1 MIRYLPTTDTFRE
14 QDKFP
19 KGNLFEG
26 IKAIEKRMDEDIK
39 KTELPEPIKFED
51 EVPEYVYFLDDD
63 SMIRFK
69 VVELKMKHTKYP
81 SGKEDKE
88 ILLYVERD
96 VGNSYIPMVDCYRT
110 LDEAVKVAKKN
121 WGIK

>member
-1 MIRYLPTTDTFRE
+1 MEVEMIRYLPTTDTFRE

-51 EVPEYVYFLDDD
+51 EVPESIFDRIDDVFYFVSETSLCPINKNTALGDTL
-63 SMIRFK
+63 
-69 VVELKMKHTKYP
+69 ENLK
-81 SGKEDKE
+81 
-88 ILLYVERD
+88 
-96 VGNSYIPMVDCYRT
+96 DCYRT
-110 LDEAVKVAKKN
+110 LDEAVQVAKEK